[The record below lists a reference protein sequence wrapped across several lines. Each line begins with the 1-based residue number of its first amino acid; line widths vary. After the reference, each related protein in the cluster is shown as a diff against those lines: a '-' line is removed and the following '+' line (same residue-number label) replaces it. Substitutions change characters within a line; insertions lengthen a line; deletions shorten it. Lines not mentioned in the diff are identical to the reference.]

1 MAYNKHQKLSDNIE
15 AIRIALQLER
25 DNRKATAEELSA
37 LRKYSG
43 FGGLK
48 FILNPVYG
56 VSLQDDSV
64 WKASDRPY
72 LNDTIRLHEVLQE
85 FSKDDKE
92 YQAYFDS
99 LKRSVTTAFYT
110 PDAVVQAISKAL
122 SGSGIAVNRF
132 LDPSSGNGKFVEA
145 FKVDQPGMAV
155 TAFEKDLLTGK
166 ILKALH
172 PEDQVIVNGFET
184 IPQEVLGTFDLTT
197 SNIPFGD
204 VKVFDPDYTNSNDG
218 YKKLAANTLHNYFF
232 LKALDTVH
240 DGGLVAFITSRG
252 VLDSPRNGFVRDR
265 LSKVGHI
272 ISAVRLPD
280 GMFSSEAGTE
290 AGSDLIIIQKRDSK
304 HVGKDSH
311 LDRMFRESEKGDNG
325 ITCNWVFTPD
335 KENYHDYG
343 ELGHILSDDVKVGK
357 NMYGEPAYEYP
368 FDGDVEKL
376 AKELQDTLEMDFAKR
391 LDVALYNKNIYK
403 VQQAKPKAEP
413 VKQQPKSQQHVGS
426 GPIQLDLFAQWDEEQ
441 AQEESLEPRAFA
453 GEMKAHWRDGVVV
466 ADGDQL
472 GILSQVKSG
481 TPVFN
486 PFKDSELSQR
496 DYPLMRQYIAVR
508 DLYNELYNIEA
519 EEKVEHADLRQKL
532 NEAYDGFFMK
542 YGALNERRNQRVLL
556 YDTMARDM
564 LCVENVVD
572 GKFVKSDIFERPVSF
587 VAYDIEHVDTPEEAL
602 FVSLNRYGR
611 VDLGFMEDITGEGR
625 DELLAVLKGQLYFM
639 PDGQYE
645 IAAKAL
651 SGNIYEKLE
660 FVSASIDAQEDDPEH
675 WSQEEFAALKET
687 KAALEAAVPQQIP
700 FDEIGLQFGERW
712 IPTEHYEAYMS
723 KVFGTKMSISYAEHI
738 DEYSV
743 SAEIRFIQEAKN
755 EKQRKQMIEDMNDGK
770 IRVLFGSTSTL
781 GTGVNAQK
789 RAVAVHHIDIPWR
802 PSDLEQRNGR
812 ARRTGNWVAKEFG
825 GNNVDVL
832 IYAVERSLDVY
843 KFNLLRNKQ
852 LFITQLKTNSLGTRV
867 IDEGAFDEEN
877 GMNFAEMVAILS
889 GNDDLLQKAK
899 LEKKIMGLE
908 SERKSYM
915 QARRDTEWRLENAR
929 EKFQKNTVI
938 IKNMTED
945 YDKFQSVIKRGED
958 GIALPGLVM
967 MNEPEF
973 TPDGKYN
980 IEGMGSKLQ
989 DAGRTVGNKDRQVGE
1004 VYGFPFIVDSIY
1016 MYDNT
1021 QKKDVFAGNRF
1032 YVQGH
1037 YQYEFNNGHLAM
1049 SKDNR
1054 LGAVR
1059 YGVQALD
1066 KIPSYIA
1073 QYEERNRKI
1082 SEDISEYERI
1092 AGKAWPK
1099 EEELA
1104 SLKHD
1109 MEELDKK
1116 IQASLDETVKSLP
1129 KQEEPVYKIYKEGR
1143 DHKVAFN
1150 REVLDLVSLSEMR
1163 EAADTGSWR
1172 ERAYVHCG
1180 TWCGNHLV
1188 SAADV
1193 EGTFSQRQKAEEWI
1207 KEMMDL
1213 QKSRVD
1219 DKQWLE
1225 AKAAEDTDGYM
1236 IHQDNE
1242 VIFAARKRLAE
1253 MNGEVYSPSLPDGI
1267 RQQLYILANKED
1279 YHSDRYSKEK
1289 TQATE
1294 ARKTLNDYGIDWH
1307 TNLSLDAVG
1316 HLIDKWAAVPYE
1328 DLSEQVNATINRLD
1342 DMDQTQVLAEER
1354 DFLNALNSIAGKR
1367 FYNQEDR
1374 QEALVRLGIYADFLC
1389 AIVDARVVNQ
1399 MNYDSG
1405 EVLEV
1410 ESSETIQKV
1419 SATGNAD
1426 EFTDL
1431 QYRAALAAATPE
1443 RAGEL
1448 MKPEMLQ
1455 VLEAVM
1461 FNAWYDDENGQAARD
1476 KLSKEYNLDWRY
1488 GSNLNNVKS
1497 CEEDLEGLS
1506 DEAILLSAGNVAAQR
1521 IRGMFNYQERNAIKD
1536 DQFDLLQYY
1545 FDHAEDEIKAGNV
1558 QFCRD
1563 FLFYVHLVREQ
1574 YAFGQSKAL
1583 YDLLHQQPLGYDY
1596 DTHTFSGVPADVKVI
1611 CGGEPDR
1618 IREIYGYTPNDDI
1631 DLVHFSAQSGREYDR
1646 TFARVWVEDKQ
1657 AESPAKIVMQL
1668 EQEGYDVGL
1677 HGERGRYVDFDTW
1690 QEAVAFEQHVRD
1702 IEQQLHP
1709 KESKYPEQSQVELT
1723 AKHYFQLL
1731 KDNYPVMG
1739 VNIEREMKE
1748 LSNKLAGIVLF
1759 NALNQDWENRPA
1771 FKDNMAMQLLRLLA
1785 DKNYPEDKISKVADS
1800 MVAFVSDAQI
1810 SEKPVQQASVSKT
1823 DDKPIDYEALHQIK
1837 EKWAAVDDETVT
1849 TLARALSEKGFEG
1862 LYDAQEIAAIKDT
1875 ADHDNFLNIFS
1886 NYPENVKDLDDAGK
1900 IARHSRMFLREYES
1914 MCQLTGIPSRIA
1926 DDFTI
1931 QQRNDSE
1938 GLSEQNFYGALLRA
1952 KAPVV
1957 DANVKF
1963 DNIAQAIAMSV
1974 DNHTKA
1980 PDWQTRESIQAQ
1992 LRVQLKRVLRA
2003 GNYPADSVEAVV
2015 DGVMSHILTSKGE
2028 EKSSV
2033 EQDTLLTEDSIR
2045 KQVEDF
2051 GAEFIGLKSDG
2062 TKAAFAVKFKD
2073 GDGYFGS
2080 KDFSEKYG
2088 YKATTNNGDYYE
2100 FAVDINRLQQTKAK
2114 EVSMT
2119 PEESPMMKQFHDL
2132 KEKHPDALLLFR
2144 CGDFYETYEKDAK
2157 TAADTLGITL
2167 TWKNAGADFNTYKGA
2182 LAAFPH
2188 HALDTYLPK
2197 LIRAGLRVAICDQ
2210 LEDPKETKKLVKRGI
2225 TETVEPSIGVKMQV
2239 VDRRSSLLPVEKSLM
2254 SQIVSDLET
2263 GNHLLGRKRPEG
2275 YWEFA
2280 AEHGG
2285 AVRALKEG
2293 MKLTDRQRDILLE
2306 RADNYYGGIA
2316 ELADMLNMDE
2326 QQLRGALIID
2336 RIKEQRQEQ
2345 NFHLFEDGM
2354 FWYVDSKVG
2363 FGLNT
2368 DYAEQISEAYYGE
2381 KTERDGRTMMRFATR
2396 DDAVGF
2402 ISQVSMLN
2410 ERHTNTLRD
2419 GLIEKMRRAGID
2431 VNTDWQEGERVL
2443 QQQNA
2448 ALREQR
2454 VVESSAE
2461 LSTVLAGE
2469 ITRQDVER
2477 AMDSH
2482 LVKSWLKAKNSN
2494 DFATMQGFN
2503 LFGSGTML
2511 VHEFAKARLGIENK
2525 FEAGTNV
2532 FNNSWEILGD
2542 ILEFAKQKG
2551 LDAGIADKYDLSYGS
2566 DDVKSIM
2573 EHPEA
2578 IYTEEELAAIEKVLS
2593 PQAFDDF
2600 KALVRSFSEAKAI
2613 QAEEERIKN
2622 YNGGEALTK
2631 AFVLYDIA
2639 QRRLFAE
2646 HQGDERWFRR
2656 SEYIIKAD
2664 GTTAYGGVNQQP
2676 KEGETLGSKWVLKNS
2691 VAKELMSLIA
2701 TSPVTEKVLLLEM
2714 MPSGLQRYFDIP
2726 SKEERQAELR
2736 QLSDEML
2743 DALYVAAMPDNKAV
2757 MRDVLDVMAERR
2769 GYTLDSSYQGSL
2781 AFNGAAPCGGYYAS
2795 DEERLEAWENEEFEG
2810 NQTLADYINHG
2821 VDISDLEFRLND
2833 PRGKYTATD
2842 ERIEAIDNINKTIA
2856 EGKGTITMYR
2866 AVPANIEETIFRN
2879 GDWITPSRKYA
2890 DLHAEINGWDDYR
2903 VIEQEVSIDS
2913 VWWDGNDIAEWG
2925 FDDGM
2930 EYRYKNTPNNA
2941 KLNDLITYDTH
2952 NNVILPSKR
2961 FDDRTSDIRYML
2973 APDSQSPIFI
2983 SNAWLALNKVKQ
2995 DKATPEQWL
3004 KMLEKLG
3011 GIKAGEDRW
3020 TGLSQWLKDSQEKS
3034 LSKMDI
3040 AKYLHD
3046 NMINVEE
3053 VHYIEARSLEDS
3065 EQFRAYQREFD
3076 DIKAHIN
3083 DLYEAADNKYGEFIA
3098 EMTEKYGQDWM
3109 DQLTDDEDRQE
3120 RYLLKVREDCDT
3132 SYHTPIEIAYDE
3144 MISRYGDDW
3153 GMAFSYYQE
3162 DGQLTIEDEDRAVY
3176 FLGDEVSVDRAIHD
3190 IRLKNTT
3197 KALTNKREIALTVP
3211 SVRSY
3216 IIGGQNGDIHFD
3228 DADDGRA
3235 IAWVRFGDTVDAE
3248 GHRVLVIDEIQSK
3261 RHQDGREK
3269 GYLDIV
3275 EEDRLKNEYLQAE
3288 GAVIVYRK
3296 SLHDKY
3302 PEMGDIARLKNI
3314 GTPEEYAQ
3322 HTELTRLSIAAE
3334 RALIEYHDKHSVP
3347 DAPFEKNWQDLCMKR
3362 MLRYAAENGYDRVAW
3377 LNGQQQVE
3385 RYDLSKN
3392 INFVSYNKETQKL
3405 LAGTLVDGVI
3415 DYDKYN
3421 IEETVEPD
3429 ELSKFI
3435 GKDLAPKVLEK
3446 GILQGDDLRVGGD
3459 GMKAFYDE
3467 MLPNFMNKYG
3477 KQWGVHVED
3486 MDIPA
3491 LQREDSSDGVAL
3503 HGVKVTEQMK
3513 QDVLQG
3519 QPMFFRS
3526 GEHQAYGFVHN
3537 GTIYIDPRI
3546 ATAETP
3552 LHEYTHLWAEVLRQR
3567 NPQEWQNI
3575 VQMMKDTPEV
3585 WNYVIQ
3591 TYPHLKTD
3599 DQIADEALAQFSG
3612 KRGYRKLQELVD
3624 GKQDADT
3631 IMGKMME
3638 ALAKFWNHVADF
3650 FGIHYTNKE
3659 EVADRILYD
3668 LLNEVNPLDFKI
3680 ENVEDLREDKEQ
3692 QIKSDNFKEWFGDW
3706 EKSRLL
3712 SQVDLEKMQEAFD
3725 EIKANLPKVSREA
3738 REVYD
3743 DFAFDM
3749 GTKYGFDWLEKLTDE
3764 EREEEHN
3771 LLDYREKYDLN
3782 ENDINELAFE
3792 ELQKRFSSN
3801 ITEVV
3806 SHSNGQLYTLYE
3818 PEELETSKV
3827 VDEAGRPLVVEHGTR
3842 ADFTTFDMSHIGEN
3856 SKDNGLFGAGFYFG
3870 TTAPGWLNTDKGSI
3884 AKAIKLYEVEEL
3896 RGIFAKAEPDAND
3909 VAVLQRWLREHKND
3923 SIVLYHGTD
3932 ASLPISQEGLKK
3944 TSART
3949 ARSLQSGTGNVY
3961 LTPYPSYAKAFGQ
3974 FAYPDKEDSIA
3985 VYDVAVKVSD
3995 LRPDKDQLKNK
4006 RMAGVDLGNSLAA
4019 SLLVGHS
4026 ATVKHHIMNYDLQQ
4040 HSNYHVMKVYL
4051 DIKHPFEVADN
4062 IQHDIYGEI
4071 RDKMDS
4077 PAMRGLTIKGF
4088 NDNEI
4093 QVGALI
4099 DHIKAVDDLI
4109 KNSPDEVNKL
4119 IAEDEEL
4126 QYYHSDDRERL
4137 WRSREIAKRS
4147 GIGSIAMSWQ
4157 VLISDQIGSYMF
4169 TAAAIQDGYD
4179 GVIVDRGEGYK
4190 EYVVFEPS
4198 QIKSATDNIGLFSKE
4213 NNDIRY
4219 HFIGEQ
4225 GAQNLDNNTGSNAMD
4240 MLHQAKLLA
4249 DAGASAKDI
4258 KIVTGWER
4266 GADNQWRYEIQG
4278 MKDFNIR
4285 GNIDW
4290 LASHPEVIR
4299 YYELQQKEMKYLFEL
4314 PGAEPLTDA
4323 ERHELE
4329 TLKNHHDVRRFDG
4342 RVTMKN
4348 PDSLTLKDYMDAPQ
4362 LFAAYP
4368 ELKDVEVSLAPMP
4381 EGKGGSLVTTED
4393 WLGLSANQSIQLN
4406 AETMALARDSYSIS
4420 ARQKIIDAFD
4430 HEVQHAIQQVEG
4442 FAQGGSPGQRVMLE
4456 GLALQH
4462 AKDELD
4468 VILSN
4473 PDYKAWQK
4481 ADKNYRLASDKR
4493 QAVLQHEN
4501 RNYDALVRLTD
4512 AENNAKREAY
4522 MLYSVEVKHMD
4533 QRAAQLRDQ
4542 IENGLVLTYDDYHKL
4557 AGETEARDVVLRRGL
4572 TDEQRRQTLASETED
4587 VPRDQQIVTYEK
4599 SLLAASMT
4607 KEAAIVGMGDAGY
4620 MNSLALQQAVEDL
4633 SESGNKVIAGYEDPD
4648 TDEYVFVGNSADIL
4662 SRYKGSFGK
4671 LLYGDDMSRSS
4682 EFRVPRK
4689 DGKDS
4694 DKFDILTANLLPKG
4708 YRFAVITKDRV
4719 QELLA
4724 HPELATVKAPVVEKP
4739 SEEGKA
4745 AMTIAM
4751 PKVTSAVQ
4759 LDLFA
4764 DGLADDSQQEQAPVS
4779 RDLSQIS
4786 LPALADGEHCYV
4798 ERKYT
4803 ETGAFSFVS
4812 GDHVESS
4819 ADVAYIFKSLA
4830 DKSVENSFI
4839 CMVKDGVPTVIHL
4852 GIGSSVAV
4860 MAPIEQALVAYAEL
4874 KPEKVWFIHNHPS
4887 GNLKVSRED
4896 IGLQKRMVNIFG
4908 GAAQPGIIINTTSG
4922 KFVTYTS
4929 EAETLGEEQITAL
4942 AGSDNPV
4949 KVWSFDRQVF
4959 SKDWN
4964 PQESYQASTASRV
4977 AAFVSSHRYG
4987 DRDKLNLL
4995 ITNHN
5000 NNVTGNVFLPW
5011 TDIKDACTPD
5021 GVSLIARYV
5030 QQMGGTGCFLYG
5042 SDNAMIKRETKS
5054 LNYLSA
5060 HLNQYSVILRDVMS
5074 VVDENYY
5081 SAHEQGILTPYASER
5096 SVVKDAV
5103 AEEQAVSPKSF
5114 KPGDII
5120 ITLPDSTGARKVG
5133 RVDKVDGQLL
5143 HYTVSNGYIM
5153 VGQSQYLDMATDWRL
5168 ANAEEKQAF
5177 LDEEKRVLATESGQE
5192 QQRRQSQSSVAPR
5205 RLTAEDR
5212 EAGSAMVDHLQA
5224 MGITV
5229 STDSRENRRVLK
5241 DAQKDQSEA
5250 GKVRHFKTEQGDS
5263 YGFAYKGKIHLDLR
5277 KIDAE
5282 LPLHEYAHL
5291 WCEALRR
5298 INPDNW
5304 NSVVTMM
5311 KQDADT
5317 WQFVK
5322 SAYPELTDDNDL
5334 AEEVIAHYSGK
5345 RGAQKLQAELERMTP
5360 RDADYSS
5367 RWGNI
5372 YQNVAKAVQD
5382 FWKHIGDSLNFHYES
5397 KEDIADQILN
5407 DFAKQVNP
5415 VQKVE
5420 KWLAARDK
5428 EYAAAVEAGDIDKA
5442 RDMFWDAL
5450 HENVGNG
5457 ITPFMAVDGYR
5468 GKLDQLAHAVK
5479 ELDNT
5484 DAIIKAA
5491 DLMAPFVRAGMVL
5504 VPAPSHTGKA
5514 TDMKDLAWAIS
5525 RRSFA
5530 PVADVLV
5537 SDPRESQY
5545 EYKYAHDGKAM
5556 PADALGIRMEGELPA
5571 DRLPVVI
5578 DNVVHSGNTAEAC
5591 IKALGGGVVLALAS
5605 AVSQE
5610 KHVASL
5616 KSLAP
5621 VVYDKEGKLVPL
5633 SERFEFKN
5641 KYLGRV
5647 MNYKDIQEMLSAV
5660 DDQPVRVIGVGK
5672 RMEILTKEAIT
5683 SVDNPRV
5690 GYSKMITDG
5699 KDAAGSEHL
5708 ERNIF
5713 YDGRPLGAVMAE
5725 VDEQG
5730 KATVSYLLDVRVH
5743 PFDMAEN
5750 AWEGIDGME
5759 LDEDYDYGCIRFD
5772 DEATMV
5778 AFYESHREEIDY
5790 RNSRYDNIQDTASNK
5805 GQAAAETL
5813 SLNIPVQYIFKPVP
5827 PMQEWVD
5834 VAVDK
5839 TFLSRPQEEQER
5851 LRYRKGETLEEYKN
5865 RNQLYWG
5872 HSDFAYY
5879 FWQKYADRQDEVKA
5893 ILGDG
5898 LTDDNYQDVIQKI
5911 ARLVDSKI
5919 EGYEIR
5925 SLLNYNKMTEPVR
5938 FHEVYEQ
5945 AFEQRLKEYRDH
5957 PVLKEVQGLK
5967 GYTVDEIKELVRNH
5981 IEDNY
5986 GELFMDDGF
5995 VIKEITIIGSRSRG
6009 EAREDSDLDIL
6020 LEYGGIDMKE
6030 DAMFNILNYE
6040 PFEIEGIK
6048 VDINP
6053 ICEHY
6058 SLNTADW
6065 LARDAMWREEDLKK
6079 QHNKIKNMDINE
6091 NLQQLLAE
6099 VMPREGMRYD
6109 FGAGFVADDLD
6120 HRVTKDELLVKTV
6133 KNTGNGYLAGEDI
6146 EGYLNL
6152 GRLSINEQNFIYK
6165 LIREKQLAE
6174 LIGEGRQ
6181 MDWNGLGVGFDQ
6193 NPDTGNF
6200 KEAHL
6205 RSLSVENGQ
6214 LVFDG
6219 TITDGDHVGEEPLNF
6234 LISSI
6239 CLPTAWSVST
6249 MPSWRLS
6256 ARTSRLSMTLQ
6267 PSIRM
6272 SSGRLLP

>member
-85 FSKDDKE
+85 FSKDEKE

-145 FKVDQPGMAV
+145 FKVDQPGMTV

-413 VKQQPKSQQHVGS
+413 VKQQLKSQQHVGS

-441 AQEESLEPRAFA
+441 AQEENLEPRAFA

-651 SGNIYEKLE
+651 SGNIYEKLD

-675 WSQEEFAALKET
+675 WSQEELAALKET

-700 FDEIGLQFGERW
+700 FDDIGLQFGERW

-743 SAEIRFIQEAKN
+743 SAENRWNPKIREEFCVHGEYKDFDGMALLQHAFHDTTPDIQKCVGYDHDGNDVKGPDMEKIQFANSKIQEIRDGFTDYLTNLPKEQRDELQAMYNRKFNCFVKAQYDGTHQTFPGIDLKALAAPKFNVKDIYKSQKDCVWMLLQNGGGICDHEVGTGKTLIMCMAAHEMHRLGMANKPMIIALKANVSEIAATYQAAFPDDKILYASEKDFSPANRVQFFNRIKNNDYACVIMSHDQFGKIPQSLEIQEQILDDELRDVEEALDVLRQQGHSISKRMLSGLEKRKENLEVKLKNIQLTMSQRTDDVVDFGTMGIDHIFVDESHQFKNLMFTTRHQRVSGLGSPAGSQKALNLLYAIRTIQNRTGKDLGATFLSGTTISNSLTELYLLFKYLRPEAMARQGIHSFDAWAAVYAKKTSDYEFNVTNQVAVKERFRYFVKVPELATFYNEITDFRTGEDVGLDRPNMNVILHSIKPTKDQQDFNQRLIEFAKTGDGELIFRAPLSDSEEKGKMLIATDASRKASLDMRLVSKERFSDDPDNKASHCARMVADYYKKYDEQKGTQFIFSDLSTYKPGEWNVFQEIKDKLVNDYGIPAAEIRFIQEAKN

-825 GNNVDVL
+825 GNNVDIL

-929 EKFQKNTVI
+929 EKVQKNTVI

-945 YDKFQSVIKRGED
+945 YEKFQSVIKRGED

-989 DAGRTVGNKDRQVGE
+989 DAGRTVGNKDRQIGE
-1004 VYGFPFIVDSIY
+1004 IYGFPFIVDSIY

-1032 YVQGH
+1032 YIQGH

-1129 KQEEPVYKIYKEGR
+1129 KQEEPVYRIYKEGR

-1150 REVLDLVSLSEMR
+1150 REVLGLVSLSEMR

-1342 DMDQTQVLAEER
+1342 DKDQTQVLAEER
-1354 DFLNALNSIAGKR
+1354 DFLNALDSIAGKR

-1389 AIVDARVVNQ
+1389 AVVDARVVNQ

-1405 EVLEV
+1405 EEQEV

-1476 KLSKEYNLDWRY
+1476 KLSNEYNIDWRF

-1497 CEEDLEGLS
+1497 CEEDFEGLS

-1536 DQFDLLQYY
+1536 EQFDLLQYY

-1574 YAFGQSKAL
+1574 YAFGPSKAI
-1583 YDLLHQQPLGYDY
+1583 YDLMHQQPLGYDY

-1631 DLVHFSAQSGREYDR
+1631 DLVHFSAQGGREYDR

-1702 IEQQLHP
+1702 VEQQLHP
-1709 KESKYPEQSQVELT
+1709 KEPKYPEQLQVELT

-1739 VNIEREMKE
+1739 VNIERDMKE

-1759 NALNQDWENRPA
+1759 SALNQDWESRPA
-1771 FKDNMAMQLLRLLA
+1771 FKDNMAMQLSRLLA
-1785 DKNYPEDKISKVADS
+1785 DKNYPEDKIRKVADS
-1800 MVAFVSDAQI
+1800 MVAFVADAQL
-1810 SEKPVQQASVSKT
+1810 SEKPAQQASVNKS

-1849 TLARALSEKGFEG
+1849 TLARALSDKGFEG

-1886 NYPENVKDLDDAGK
+1886 NYPENVKDLADAGK

-2015 DGVMSHILTSKGE
+2015 DGVMSHILTGKGE

-2033 EQDTLLTEDSIR
+2033 EQEALLTEDSIR

-2073 GDGYFGS
+2073 GDGYYGS

-2100 FAVDINRLQQTKAK
+2100 FAVDVNRLQQTKAK
-2114 EVSMT
+2114 EISMT

-2157 TAADTLGITL
+2157 TASDTLGITL

-2210 LEDPKETKKLVKRGI
+2210 LENPKETKKLVKRGI
-2225 TETVEPSIGVKMQV
+2225 TETVESSIGVKMQV

-2326 QQLRGALIID
+2326 QQLRDALIID

-2368 DYAEQISEAYYGE
+2368 DYAEQVAEAYYGE

-2402 ISQVSMLN
+2402 ISQISMLN
-2410 ERHTNTLRD
+2410 ERHTNALRD

-2431 VNTDWQEGERVL
+2431 INTDWQEGERVL

-2448 ALREQR
+2448 SLREHR

-2461 LSTVLAGE
+2461 LSTVLTGE
-2469 ITRQDVER
+2469 ITRKDVER

-2511 VHEFAKARLGIENK
+2511 IHEFAKARLGIDNK

-2551 LDAGIADKYDLSYGS
+2551 LDAAIADKYDLSYGS
-2566 DDVKSIM
+2566 EDVKSIM

-2578 IYTEEELAAIEKVLS
+2578 IYTEEELASIEKVLS

-2600 KALVRSFSEAKAI
+2600 KAVVHSFSEAKAI

-2656 SEYIIKAD
+2656 SEFIIKAD
-2664 GTTAYGGVNQQP
+2664 GTTAYGGVNQKP

-2691 VAKELMSLIA
+2691 AAKELMTLIA
-2701 TSPVTEKVLLLEM
+2701 TSPVTEKVPLLEM

-2726 SKEERQAELR
+2726 SQEERQAELS
-2736 QLSDEML
+2736 QLSDELL
-2743 DALYVAAMPDNKAV
+2743 DALYLAAMPDNKAV

-2781 AFNGAAPCGGYYAS
+2781 AFNGAAPSGGYYAS

-2842 ERIEAIDNINKTIA
+2842 ERIEAIDNINKAIA
-2856 EGKGTITMYR
+2856 EGKGTIKMYR

-2879 GDWITPSRKYA
+2879 GDWIMPSRKYA

-2925 FDDGM
+2925 FDDGL
-2930 EYRYKNTPNNA
+2930 EYRYKNTSNNA
-2941 KLNDLITYDTH
+2941 KLNDLITYDIH

-2961 FDDRTSDIRYML
+2961 FDDRTADIRYML
-2973 APDSQSPIFI
+2973 VPDSQSPIFI
-2983 SNAWLALNKVKQ
+2983 SNAWLALQKIKQ

-3053 VHYIEARSLEDS
+3053 VHYIEARSLDDS

-3076 DIKAHIN
+3076 DIKAHVN

-3098 EMTEKYGQDWM
+3098 EMTEKYGEDWT
-3109 DQLTDDEDRQE
+3109 DHLTDDEDRQE

-3132 SYHTPIEIAYDE
+3132 TYHTPTEIAYDE

-3190 IRLKNTT
+3190 VRLKNTT

-3228 DADDGRA
+3228 DADD
-3235 IAWVRFGDTVDAE
+3235 
-3248 GHRVLVIDEIQSK
+3248 L
-3261 RHQDGREK
+3261 
-3269 GYLDIV
+3269 L
-3275 EEDRLKNEYLQAE
+3275 
-3288 GAVIVYRK
+3288 
-3296 SLHDKY
+3296 
-3302 PEMGDIARLKNI
+3302 
-3314 GTPEEYAQ
+3314 
-3322 HTELTRLSIAAE
+3322 LTRSSP
-3334 RALIEYHDKHSVP
+3334 SVI
-3347 DAPFEKNWQDLCMKR
+3347 R
-3362 MLRYAAENGYDRVAW
+3362 
-3377 LNGQQQVE
+3377 
-3385 RYDLSKN
+3385 
-3392 INFVSYNKETQKL
+3392 T
-3405 LAGTLVDGVI
+3405 
-3415 DYDKYN
+3415 
-3421 IEETVEPD
+3421 
-3429 ELSKFI
+3429 
-3435 GKDLAPKVLEK
+3435 
-3446 GILQGDDLRVGGD
+3446 
-3459 GMKAFYDE
+3459 
-3467 MLPNFMNKYG
+3467 
-3477 KQWGVHVED
+3477 
-3486 MDIPA
+3486 
-3491 LQREDSSDGVAL
+3491 
-3503 HGVKVTEQMK
+3503 
-3513 QDVLQG
+3513 
-3519 QPMFFRS
+3519 
-3526 GEHQAYGFVHN
+3526 
-3537 GTIYIDPRI
+3537 
-3546 ATAETP
+3546 
-3552 LHEYTHLWAEVLRQR
+3552 
-3567 NPQEWQNI
+3567 
-3575 VQMMKDTPEV
+3575 
-3585 WNYVIQ
+3585 
-3591 TYPHLKTD
+3591 
-3599 DQIADEALAQFSG
+3599 
-3612 KRGYRKLQELVD
+3612 
-3624 GKQDADT
+3624 
-3631 IMGKMME
+3631 
-3638 ALAKFWNHVADF
+3638 
-3650 FGIHYTNKE
+3650 
-3659 EVADRILYD
+3659 
-3668 LLNEVNPLDFKI
+3668 
-3680 ENVEDLREDKEQ
+3680 
-3692 QIKSDNFKEWFGDW
+3692 
-3706 EKSRLL
+3706 
-3712 SQVDLEKMQEAFD
+3712 
-3725 EIKANLPKVSREA
+3725 
-3738 REVYD
+3738 
-3743 DFAFDM
+3743 
-3749 GTKYGFDWLEKLTDE
+3749 
-3764 EREEEHN
+3764 
-3771 LLDYREKYDLN
+3771 
-3782 ENDINELAFE
+3782 
-3792 ELQKRFSSN
+3792 
-3801 ITEVV
+3801 
-3806 SHSNGQLYTLYE
+3806 
-3818 PEELETSKV
+3818 
-3827 VDEAGRPLVVEHGTR
+3827 AGR
-3842 ADFTTFDMSHIGEN
+3842 
-3856 SKDNGLFGAGFYFG
+3856 
-3870 TTAPGWLNTDKGSI
+3870 
-3884 AKAIKLYEVEEL
+3884 KA
-3896 RGIFAKAEPDAND
+3896 
-3909 VAVLQRWLREHKND
+3909 
-3923 SIVLYHGTD
+3923 T
-3932 ASLPISQEGLKK
+3932 
-3944 TSART
+3944 
-3949 ARSLQSGTGNVY
+3949 
-3961 LTPYPSYAKAFGQ
+3961 
-3974 FAYPDKEDSIA
+3974 
-3985 VYDVAVKVSD
+3985 
-3995 LRPDKDQLKNK
+3995 
-4006 RMAGVDLGNSLAA
+4006 
-4019 SLLVGHS
+4019 
-4026 ATVKHHIMNYDLQQ
+4026 
-4040 HSNYHVMKVYL
+4040 
-4051 DIKHPFEVADN
+4051 
-4062 IQHDIYGEI
+4062 
-4071 RDKMDS
+4071 
-4077 PAMRGLTIKGF
+4077 
-4088 NDNEI
+4088 
-4093 QVGALI
+4093 
-4099 DHIKAVDDLI
+4099 
-4109 KNSPDEVNKL
+4109 
-4119 IAEDEEL
+4119 
-4126 QYYHSDDRERL
+4126 
-4137 WRSREIAKRS
+4137 
-4147 GIGSIAMSWQ
+4147 
-4157 VLISDQIGSYMF
+4157 LIS
-4169 TAAAIQDGYD
+4169 
-4179 GVIVDRGEGYK
+4179 
-4190 EYVVFEPS
+4190 
-4198 QIKSATDNIGLFSKE
+4198 
-4213 NNDIRY
+4213 
-4219 HFIGEQ
+4219 
-4225 GAQNLDNNTGSNAMD
+4225 
-4240 MLHQAKLLA
+4240 
-4249 DAGASAKDI
+4249 
-4258 KIVTGWER
+4258 
-4266 GADNQWRYEIQG
+4266 
-4278 MKDFNIR
+4278 
-4285 GNIDW
+4285 
-4290 LASHPEVIR
+4290 
-4299 YYELQQKEMKYLFEL
+4299 
-4314 PGAEPLTDA
+4314 
-4323 ERHELE
+4323 
-4329 TLKNHHDVRRFDG
+4329 
-4342 RVTMKN
+4342 
-4348 PDSLTLKDYMDAPQ
+4348 
-4362 LFAAYP
+4362 
-4368 ELKDVEVSLAPMP
+4368 
-4381 EGKGGSLVTTED
+4381 
-4393 WLGLSANQSIQLN
+4393 
-4406 AETMALARDSYSIS
+4406 
-4420 ARQKIIDAFD
+4420 
-4430 HEVQHAIQQVEG
+4430 
-4442 FAQGGSPGQRVMLE
+4442 
-4456 GLALQH
+4456 
-4462 AKDELD
+4462 
-4468 VILSN
+4468 
-4473 PDYKAWQK
+4473 
-4481 ADKNYRLASDKR
+4481 
-4493 QAVLQHEN
+4493 
-4501 RNYDALVRLTD
+4501 
-4512 AENNAKREAY
+4512 
-4522 MLYSVEVKHMD
+4522 
-4533 QRAAQLRDQ
+4533 
-4542 IENGLVLTYDDYHKL
+4542 
-4557 AGETEARDVVLRRGL
+4557 
-4572 TDEQRRQTLASETED
+4572 
-4587 VPRDQQIVTYEK
+4587 
-4599 SLLAASMT
+4599 
-4607 KEAAIVGMGDAGY
+4607 
-4620 MNSLALQQAVEDL
+4620 
-4633 SESGNKVIAGYEDPD
+4633 
-4648 TDEYVFVGNSADIL
+4648 
-4662 SRYKGSFGK
+4662 
-4671 LLYGDDMSRSS
+4671 
-4682 EFRVPRK
+4682 
-4689 DGKDS
+4689 
-4694 DKFDILTANLLPKG
+4694 
-4708 YRFAVITKDRV
+4708 
-4719 QELLA
+4719 
-4724 HPELATVKAPVVEKP
+4724 
-4739 SEEGKA
+4739 
-4745 AMTIAM
+4745 
-4751 PKVTSAVQ
+4751 
-4759 LDLFA
+4759 
-4764 DGLADDSQQEQAPVS
+4764 
-4779 RDLSQIS
+4779 
-4786 LPALADGEHCYV
+4786 
-4798 ERKYT
+4798 
-4803 ETGAFSFVS
+4803 
-4812 GDHVESS
+4812 
-4819 ADVAYIFKSLA
+4819 
-4830 DKSVENSFI
+4830 
-4839 CMVKDGVPTVIHL
+4839 
-4852 GIGSSVAV
+4852 
-4860 MAPIEQALVAYAEL
+4860 
-4874 KPEKVWFIHNHPS
+4874 
-4887 GNLKVSRED
+4887 
-4896 IGLQKRMVNIFG
+4896 
-4908 GAAQPGIIINTTSG
+4908 
-4922 KFVTYTS
+4922 
-4929 EAETLGEEQITAL
+4929 
-4942 AGSDNPV
+4942 
-4949 KVWSFDRQVF
+4949 
-4959 SKDWN
+4959 
-4964 PQESYQASTASRV
+4964 
-4977 AAFVSSHRYG
+4977 
-4987 DRDKLNLL
+4987 
-4995 ITNHN
+4995 
-5000 NNVTGNVFLPW
+5000 
-5011 TDIKDACTPD
+5011 
-5021 GVSLIARYV
+5021 
-5030 QQMGGTGCFLYG
+5030 
-5042 SDNAMIKRETKS
+5042 
-5054 LNYLSA
+5054 
-5060 HLNQYSVILRDVMS
+5060 
-5074 VVDENYY
+5074 
-5081 SAHEQGILTPYASER
+5081 
-5096 SVVKDAV
+5096 
-5103 AEEQAVSPKSF
+5103 
-5114 KPGDII
+5114 
-5120 ITLPDSTGARKVG
+5120 
-5133 RVDKVDGQLL
+5133 
-5143 HYTVSNGYIM
+5143 
-5153 VGQSQYLDMATDWRL
+5153 
-5168 ANAEEKQAF
+5168 
-5177 LDEEKRVLATESGQE
+5177 
-5192 QQRRQSQSSVAPR
+5192 
-5205 RLTAEDR
+5205 
-5212 EAGSAMVDHLQA
+5212 
-5224 MGITV
+5224 
-5229 STDSRENRRVLK
+5229 
-5241 DAQKDQSEA
+5241 
-5250 GKVRHFKTEQGDS
+5250 
-5263 YGFAYKGKIHLDLR
+5263 
-5277 KIDAE
+5277 
-5282 LPLHEYAHL
+5282 
-5291 WCEALRR
+5291 
-5298 INPDNW
+5298 
-5304 NSVVTMM
+5304 
-5311 KQDADT
+5311 
-5317 WQFVK
+5317 
-5322 SAYPELTDDNDL
+5322 
-5334 AEEVIAHYSGK
+5334 
-5345 RGAQKLQAELERMTP
+5345 
-5360 RDADYSS
+5360 
-5367 RWGNI
+5367 
-5372 YQNVAKAVQD
+5372 
-5382 FWKHIGDSLNFHYES
+5382 
-5397 KEDIADQILN
+5397 
-5407 DFAKQVNP
+5407 
-5415 VQKVE
+5415 
-5420 KWLAARDK
+5420 
-5428 EYAAAVEAGDIDKA
+5428 
-5442 RDMFWDAL
+5442 
-5450 HENVGNG
+5450 
-5457 ITPFMAVDGYR
+5457 
-5468 GKLDQLAHAVK
+5468 
-5479 ELDNT
+5479 
-5484 DAIIKAA
+5484 
-5491 DLMAPFVRAGMVL
+5491 
-5504 VPAPSHTGKA
+5504 
-5514 TDMKDLAWAIS
+5514 
-5525 RRSFA
+5525 
-5530 PVADVLV
+5530 
-5537 SDPRESQY
+5537 
-5545 EYKYAHDGKAM
+5545 
-5556 PADALGIRMEGELPA
+5556 
-5571 DRLPVVI
+5571 
-5578 DNVVHSGNTAEAC
+5578 
-5591 IKALGGGVVLALAS
+5591 
-5605 AVSQE
+5605 
-5610 KHVASL
+5610 
-5616 KSLAP
+5616 
-5621 VVYDKEGKLVPL
+5621 
-5633 SERFEFKN
+5633 
-5641 KYLGRV
+5641 
-5647 MNYKDIQEMLSAV
+5647 
-5660 DDQPVRVIGVGK
+5660 
-5672 RMEILTKEAIT
+5672 
-5683 SVDNPRV
+5683 
-5690 GYSKMITDG
+5690 
-5699 KDAAGSEHL
+5699 
-5708 ERNIF
+5708 
-5713 YDGRPLGAVMAE
+5713 
-5725 VDEQG
+5725 
-5730 KATVSYLLDVRVH
+5730 
-5743 PFDMAEN
+5743 
-5750 AWEGIDGME
+5750 
-5759 LDEDYDYGCIRFD
+5759 
-5772 DEATMV
+5772 
-5778 AFYESHREEIDY
+5778 
-5790 RNSRYDNIQDTASNK
+5790 
-5805 GQAAAETL
+5805 
-5813 SLNIPVQYIFKPVP
+5813 
-5827 PMQEWVD
+5827 
-5834 VAVDK
+5834 
-5839 TFLSRPQEEQER
+5839 
-5851 LRYRKGETLEEYKN
+5851 
-5865 RNQLYWG
+5865 
-5872 HSDFAYY
+5872 
-5879 FWQKYADRQDEVKA
+5879 
-5893 ILGDG
+5893 
-5898 LTDDNYQDVIQKI
+5898 
-5911 ARLVDSKI
+5911 
-5919 EGYEIR
+5919 
-5925 SLLNYNKMTEPVR
+5925 
-5938 FHEVYEQ
+5938 
-5945 AFEQRLKEYRDH
+5945 
-5957 PVLKEVQGLK
+5957 
-5967 GYTVDEIKELVRNH
+5967 
-5981 IEDNY
+5981 
-5986 GELFMDDGF
+5986 
-5995 VIKEITIIGSRSRG
+5995 
-6009 EAREDSDLDIL
+6009 
-6020 LEYGGIDMKE
+6020 
-6030 DAMFNILNYE
+6030 
-6040 PFEIEGIK
+6040 
-6048 VDINP
+6048 
-6053 ICEHY
+6053 
-6058 SLNTADW
+6058 
-6065 LARDAMWREEDLKK
+6065 
-6079 QHNKIKNMDINE
+6079 
-6091 NLQQLLAE
+6091 
-6099 VMPREGMRYD
+6099 
-6109 FGAGFVADDLD
+6109 
-6120 HRVTKDELLVKTV
+6120 
-6133 KNTGNGYLAGEDI
+6133 
-6146 EGYLNL
+6146 
-6152 GRLSINEQNFIYK
+6152 
-6165 LIREKQLAE
+6165 
-6174 LIGEGRQ
+6174 
-6181 MDWNGLGVGFDQ
+6181 
-6193 NPDTGNF
+6193 
-6200 KEAHL
+6200 
-6205 RSLSVENGQ
+6205 
-6214 LVFDG
+6214 
-6219 TITDGDHVGEEPLNF
+6219 
-6234 LISSI
+6234 
-6239 CLPTAWSVST
+6239 
-6249 MPSWRLS
+6249 
-6256 ARTSRLSMTLQ
+6256 
-6267 PSIRM
+6267 
-6272 SSGRLLP
+6272 